1 MDHNIDWLGF
11 SRELNYL
18 FVDLKQKE
26 PFEAVENSLVISRAV
41 LKDLF
46 RISFIKFTHFIND
59 LNFKPIMFHL
69 FEFLVVLSLV

>member
-1 MDHNIDWLGF
+1 MHHNIDWLGF

-26 PFEAVENSLVISRAV
+26 SFEAVENSLVISREV

-46 RISFIKFTHFIND
+46 KILFIKFMHFIQYT
-59 LNFKPIMFHL
+59 NFRPIMIHL
-69 FEFLVVLSLV
+69 FEFMVALSVV